1 MSSVVPHIES
11 SSLWDAIRQIAVE
24 QGVELFDLDMPGSA
38 GGGVLRVYITRPK
51 PPAGAAEEPPAGAA
65 EESPGGAAEVQSAEA
80 PPTEEAEGSPQRTG
94 VSFEDCTRVSKRILD
109 VDEETGLIPEG
120 CLLEVSSPGVNR
132 RLRRAEHF
140 EGAVGERV
148 RVKYRGSDSVYR
160 VVTGMLKEA
169 RGDSMMIEAEEGK
182 EMVSCRLG
190 DVKEARV
197 DFKF

>member
-38 GGGVLRVYITRPK
+38 GGGVLRVYITRQK
-51 PPAGAAEEPPAGAA
+51 PPAGAA

>member
-11 SSLWDAIRQIAVE
+11 SSLWEAIRQIAVE

-38 GGGVLRVYITRPK
+38 GGGVLRVYITRLK
-51 PPAGAAEEPPAGAA
+51 PHAGAAEEPPAGAA

-120 CLLEVSSPGVNR
+120 CLLEVSSPGINR

-160 VVTGMLKEA
+160 VVTGMLKDA

>member
-51 PPAGAAEEPPAGAA
+51 PPAGAA

>member
-1 MSSVVPHIES
+1 MSSVVPHIAS

-24 QGVELFDLDMPGSA
+24 EGVELFDLDMPGSS
-38 GGGVLRVYITRPK
+38 GGGVLRVYITRQNTS
-51 PPAGAAEEPPAGAA
+51 A
-65 EESPGGAAEVQSAEA
+65 GAAEVQPAEIS
-80 PPTEEAEGSPQRTG
+80 PNEGDESSPQRTG

-120 CLLEVSSPGVNR
+120 CLLEVSSPGINR

-148 RVKYRGSDSVYR
+148 RVKYRGADSAYR
-160 VVTGMLKEA
+160 VVTGTLKEA
-169 RGDSMMIEAEEGK
+169 HGDSITIEAEEGR
-182 EMVSCRLG
+182 EIVSCRLG

>member
-1 MSSVVPHIES
+1 M
-11 SSLWDAIRQIAVE
+11 
-24 QGVELFDLDMPGSA
+24 
-38 GGGVLRVYITRPK
+38 
-51 PPAGAAEEPPAGAA
+51 
-65 EESPGGAAEVQSAEA
+65 
-80 PPTEEAEGSPQRTG
+80 
-94 VSFEDCTRVSKRILD
+94 SKRILD

-120 CLLEVSSPGVNR
+120 CLLEVSSPGINR

>member
-11 SSLWDAIRQIAVE
+11 SSLWEAIRQIAVE

-38 GGGVLRVYITRPK
+38 GGGVLRVYITRLK

-120 CLLEVSSPGVNR
+120 CLLEVSSPGINR

>member
-38 GGGVLRVYITRPK
+38 GGGVLRVYITRLK
-51 PPAGAAEEPPAGAA
+51 PPAGAA

-120 CLLEVSSPGVNR
+120 CLLEVSSPGINR

>member
-24 QGVELFDLDMPGSA
+24 QGVELFDLDRPGSA

-51 PPAGAAEEPPAGAA
+51 PPAGAA